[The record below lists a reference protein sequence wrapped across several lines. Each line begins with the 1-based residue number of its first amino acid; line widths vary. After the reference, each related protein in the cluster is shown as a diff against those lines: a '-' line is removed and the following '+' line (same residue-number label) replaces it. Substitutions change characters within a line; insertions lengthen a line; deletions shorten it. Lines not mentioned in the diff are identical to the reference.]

1 MLINFS
7 TIEKNIFQSKYLCF
21 FCIFYLGSLLYF
33 ISRSIMSNY
42 YFSAE
47 PMDIEGEAACA
58 VGFQLVRVEGEKG
71 AGVDVKRTS
80 SHPEA
85 NNLLD
90 SDEGESTDF
99 PEQVIASSHDK
110 FAKTASEF
118 KNKLNQLSKFQGKGA
133 MGEPADEGG
142 VKDLRGGNEPTGNR
156 AIPINNDVFIEG
168 VRVPGSS
175 LVPYLLAP
183 HALWS

>member
-1 MLINFS
+1 
-7 TIEKNIFQSKYLCF
+7 
-21 FCIFYLGSLLYF
+21 
-33 ISRSIMSNY
+33 
-42 YFSAE
+42 
-47 PMDIEGEAACA
+47 
-58 VGFQLVRVEGEKG
+58 
-71 AGVDVKRTS
+71 
-80 SHPEA
+80 
-85 NNLLD
+85 
-90 SDEGESTDF
+90 
-99 PEQVIASSHDK
+99 
-110 FAKTASEF
+110 
-118 KNKLNQLSKFQGKGA
+118 